1 LQFSLVEVRRRRAN
15 FLNEVRRTLRLPN
28 VEVLE
33 QRAESPPH
41 VCEHKAAAVLSR
53 AVWSD
58 EELLT
63 IAARWLVPGGALVW
77 MRSNPL
83 PSDVVTR
90 GYDREKPLQYRI
102 EANRPRYIEILHREA
117 DSRST

>member
-1 LQFSLVEVRRRRAN
+1 LQFTLVEVRRRRAS

-33 QRAESPPH
+33 QRAELPPH
-41 VCEHKAAAVLSR
+41 ACARKAAAVLSR

-58 EELLT
+58 EKLMT

-77 MRSNPL
+77 MRSDPL
-83 PSDVVTR
+83 PANAVTG

-117 DSRST
+117 ESRFT